1 MIVVSK
7 SLPPEVDDS
16 ANNSTTESHFSVEAK
31 EKLGTMDSKCV
42 SLFIV
47 NHLIN
52 IQCKIICLNVALASA
67 CYATVRSNCL
77 FACLF
82 VCFFGFINF
91 FY

>member
-31 EKLGTMDSKCV
+31 EKLETMDSKCV

-52 IQCKIICLNVALASA
+52 IQCKIICLTVALASA
-67 CYATVRSNCL
+67 CYAGYSQVQL
-77 FACLF
+77 FVCLF
-82 VCFFGFINF
+82 VCVFFWFH
-91 FY
+91 